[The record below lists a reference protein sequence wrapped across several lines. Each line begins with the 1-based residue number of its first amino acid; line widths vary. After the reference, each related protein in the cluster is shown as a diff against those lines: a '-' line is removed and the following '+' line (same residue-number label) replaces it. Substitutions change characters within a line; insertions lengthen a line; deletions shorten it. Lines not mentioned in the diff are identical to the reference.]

1 MSAVG
6 PAMASCAP
14 YRVTVSIF
22 EKPGLISRRSD
33 PFRSTSDTTF
43 ASATAIRP
51 VSTETETIAP
61 EKRWTIR
68 WRLPST
74 RRRRALVTAPLLES
88 VQAAETREVTVA
100 GEAAGL
106 RPVVVAV
113 VVALELGE
121 RHRLGASGDRGQHL
135 HVV

>member
-1 MSAVG
+1 MSAVK

-22 EKPGLISRRSD
+22 EKPGVISRRSD
-33 PFRSTSDTTF
+33 PFRFDERYDVRLRDRDP
-43 ASATAIRP
+43 ARVDGNGDNRAREAVDDPLAAAVHPEEARVGHGSALGERP
-51 VSTETETIAP
+51 GGGDE
-61 EKRWTIR
+61 
-68 WRLPST
+68 
-74 RRRRALVTAPLLES
+74 
-88 VQAAETREVTVA
+88 QVTVA

-135 HVV
+135 LVV